1 MRVSIYILVILFT
14 VFMISCAMNDVI
26 WEIKEKGEVY
36 SVLFSLIHKKL
47 IITSEYGLKCFN
59 LQTGENEWSDREII
73 SLYKPSLLNGELITG
88 SRLKNNIY
96 FIDIQTGEYTKI
108 YEVDGRVLLTA
119 VGEGNLLY
127 FVSRKGKKNYLGVLN
142 LATKEKEILFEFDGH
157 VKSPLIIHNEDVII
171 STYEEISIG
180 KLYCINKNTGR
191 LKWEKRIYDRGVLT
205 EGAFVKVDNS
215 IFYVDMREDIKN
227 SLVEIDIQTGEVIR
241 KIKPKASE
249 YFTYM
254 DYVTDSHI
262 LSSGEN
268 ILLFG
273 HSVFIYN
280 TINEEIK
287 ELFKK
292 PSRAILAN
300 DNIIYHDG
308 EIVYLFEIQGKK
320 QQVLYRLN
328 GKQVFAMYPE
338 GQFLLLILADN
349 IQETMANNRD
359 FTYVLFRKTD

>member
-1 MRVSIYILVILFT
+1 MRVSIFIVVILFA
-14 VFMISCAMNDVI
+14 VFMISCAMSNVV

-36 SVLFSLIHKKL
+36 SVLFSLIYKKM

-59 LQTGENEWSDREII
+59 LQTGESEWSDGEII
-73 SLYKPSLLNGELITG
+73 SIYRPSLLNSELITG
-88 SRLKNNIY
+88 SRLKNDIY
-96 FIDIQTGEYTKI
+96 CIDIQTGEYTKI

-142 LATKEKEILFEFDGH
+142 LATNEKEILFECDGD
-157 VKSPLIIHNEDVII
+157 VKSPLIIHDEDVII

-180 KLYCINKNTGR
+180 KLYCINKNTGE

-205 EGAFVKVDNS
+205 EETFVKVDNS
-215 IFYVDMREDIKN
+215 IFYVDMRDDIKN
-227 SLVEIDIQTGEVIR
+227 SLVEIDIQTGEVIK

-249 YFTYM
+249 YFAYM
-254 DYVTDSHI
+254 DYVTNSHI
-262 LSSGEN
+262 LSRGEH

-280 TINEEIK
+280 TISKKIK
-287 ELFKK
+287 EVFKK
-292 PSRAILAN
+292 PYRAILTN

-308 EIVYLFEIQGKK
+308 KSVYLFEIQGKNQK
-320 QQVLYRLN
+320 VLYKLN
-328 GKQVFAMYPE
+328 GKQVFAMFAE
-338 GQFLLLILADN
+338 EQFLLLILADN
-349 IQETMANNRD
+349 IKESMANNRD
-359 FTYVLFRKTD
+359 FTYVLLKIR